1 MFDISVG
8 KFLLTIVLLAPGIAL
23 GQDEALLGRVWD
35 GVQAAQNKY
44 KATCGTVTETRTSAL
59 LARPLV
65 FHGKYCA
72 EGMNK
77 FSLEYTGPDAI
88 RLRYNDDYLNVTT
101 THGGEKRT
109 EVLVVGQ
116 QVRRTQA
123 YFSRENSIQNLK
135 RNFTITLR
143 EDGRIYEM
151 KLVPKSSRFANRVN
165 YVVVRLL
172 KESFLLS
179 SLEVDGK
186 SGVHSTYDIQV
197 TDLNPRIDEE
207 MFHVYQPK

>member
-1 MFDISVG
+1 MR
-8 KFLLTIVLLAPGIAL
+8 KLLLTV
-23 GQDEALLGRVWD
+23 ALLLSGPAFCQDNPLLQKVWD

-44 KATCGTVTETRTSAL
+44 TATCGTVTETRTSAL

-72 EGMNK
+72 AGMNR
-77 FSLEYTGPDAI
+77 FSLEYTGSDAV

-101 THGGEKRT
+101 TQGGEKKT
-109 EVLVVGQ
+109 EILEVGQ

-143 EDGRIYEM
+143 ENGPVYEM
-151 KLVPKSSRFANRVN
+151 RLVPKSSRFASRVN
-165 YVVVRLL
+165 YIVVKVL
-172 KESFLLS
+172 KDTFLLS

-186 SGVHSTYDIQV
+186 SGVHSTYEIKV
-197 TDLNPRIDEE
+197 TDLDPKIDEE
-207 MFHVYQPK
+207 MFHVYKPK